1 VTEETHL
8 AANTLGGP
16 VGRFTNMTEQSDNR
30 RFDVAII
37 GGGIAGLSTAA
48 RLQARGVRT
57 VVLEAHSTVGGCAG
71 YFRHRGFSFDVGAT
85 TFVDFAPGGAGAE
98 FCEEIGMSLDGEVLP
113 GYVAWL
119 PDRTVTLHRD
129 QIPWHAERIRAF
141 GSETT
146 AFWELLDHVADVFWR
161 VSRTNVRMPMRTP
174 RDLFTAARAMRPTEW
189 PLARYLTWTMEDAL
203 RHTGIER
210 HQSLRALLGMLVQ
223 DTVHSTV
230 EDAPFINA
238 ALGVTI
244 RGAGLTRPT
253 GGARGFFQ
261 GLVAA
266 YERLGGEVRTR
277 TIVDSVTRNGGEF
290 DLHFAGSTISAD
302 RIVSTLPAHN
312 TARLGLG
319 EVRNVLEPHLDP
331 ARRRLG
337 GALVLHLGVP
347 DREVAN
353 QQFSHHQILDT
364 YDTAG
369 QDWSNIFISVSAQG
383 DVLSAPLGHRAVMI
397 STHCELEPWQC
408 TGDDYTALKQKAT
421 DHLLR
426 LARRVYP
433 TLRTSGGFMQ
443 LGTPQT
449 YARFTR
455 RWLGAVGGFK
465 QTKQNSNQRSLPS
478 NLGVPGFHM
487 AGDSTWPGLGTV
499 AAILAS
505 RNLALDMAGP
515 PSWHRSPVALPTQAC
530 AIDERPRGGIAS

>member
-1 VTEETHL
+1 
-8 AANTLGGP
+8 
-16 VGRFTNMTEQSDNR
+16 MTEHRGDQH
-30 RFDVAII
+30 FDVAII

-48 RLQARGVRT
+48 RLQARGRRT

-85 TFVDFAPGGAGAE
+85 TFVDFAAGGAGAE
-98 FCEEIGMSLDGEVLP
+98 FCEEIGMTLDGEVLP
-113 GYVAWL
+113 GYVAWM
-119 PDRTVTLHRD
+119 PDRMVTLHRD
-129 QIPWHAERIRAF
+129 QAPWHAERIRAF

-146 AFWELLDHVADVFWR
+146 AFWELLDHVADVLWR
-161 VSRTNVRMPMRTP
+161 VSRTGIRMPMRTP
-174 RDLFTAARAMRPTEW
+174 RDVFTGAMAMRPSEW

-203 RHTGIER
+203 RHCGIER

-261 GLVAA
+261 QLVEA
-266 YERLGGEVRTR
+266 YERLGGELRMRTV
-277 TIVDSVTRNGGEF
+277 VDRVARNGSGF
-290 DLHFAGSTISAD
+290 VVHVGGGVIAAD
-302 RIVSTLPAHN
+302 RVVSTLPAHN
-312 TARLGLG
+312 TALLGLT
-319 EVRNVLEPHLDP
+319 EVRDALEPQLDP
-331 ARRRLG
+331 TRRRLG

-353 QQFSHHQILDT
+353 QSFTHHQILDR
-364 YDTAG
+364 YETAG
-369 QDWSNIFISVSAQG
+369 QDASNIFISVSAQD
-383 DVLSAPLGHRAVMI
+383 DVLSAPVGHRAVMI
-397 STHCELEPWQC
+397 STHCELDAWQC
-408 TGDDYTALKQKAT
+408 TGDEYAERKQVAT

-433 TLRTSGGFMQ
+433 NLGQHGGFIQ

-455 RWLGAVGGFK
+455 RWQGAVGGFK
-465 QTKQNSNQRSLPS
+465 QTRQNSNQHSLPAK
-478 NLGVPGFHM
+478 LGVPGFHL

-505 RNLALDMAGP
+505 RNLALDIAGP
-515 PSWHRSPVALPTQAC
+515 STRARIPVRLPTLAP
-530 AIDERPRGGIAS
+530 AITGSPDLTQHLVGAI